1 MSVSLVTDTTQYLPR
16 RFIDAYAI
24 QAVSLYV
31 HRGDEAVR
39 ESEIT
44 DYDAYYAS
52 LAGSGAL
59 PTTSQPSIGDFL
71 AVYEPLLGR
80 GDEII
85 SIHLAGGISGTYRAA
100 LQARDTLAPEVA
112 ARVHVVDSGMA
123 AGALGLQLMAAGVAL
138 KRGGS
143 VNEALAAAV
152 ELRERIKLYFAV
164 DTLEYLQRG
173 GRIGAASAFLGTAL
187 KIKPILQI
195 NDEILP
201 VEKVRT
207 SKKALERL
215 VRLLEECHQTGLES
229 WVIQHIQAPEQA
241 QILIERGREIFGA
254 EPIYVGEIGPVIGT
268 HIGPGLIGAGAVPS
282 SLVERIPEA

>member
-1 MSVSLVTDTTQYLPR
+1 MSVSLVTDSTQYLPAAT
-16 RFIDAYAI
+16 IDEFGI
-24 QAVSLYV
+24 HVVSLYV
-31 HRGDEAVR
+31 HRGDEAIR

-44 DYDAYYAS
+44 DYDAYYTS

-59 PTTSQPSIGDFL
+59 PTTSQPSVGDFL
-71 AVYEPLLGR
+71 GVYEPLLER
-80 GDEII
+80 GDDIV

-100 LQARDTLAPEVA
+100 LQARDTLDPEVA
-112 ARVHVVDSGMA
+112 SRVHVVDSGMA
-123 AGALGLQLMAAGVAL
+123 AGALGLQLVAAGVAL
-138 KRGGS
+138 RRGAAI
-143 VNEALAAAV
+143 NEALAAAH

-173 GRIGAASAFLGTAL
+173 GRIGAASAFMGTAL

-215 VRLLEECHQTGLES
+215 ARLLQECKDTDLHG

-241 QILIERGREIFGA
+241 AVLVERGREIFGT
-254 EPIYVGEIGPVIGT
+254 EPLYVGEIGPVIGT
-268 HIGPGLIGAGAVPS
+268 HIGPGLIGAGAVPLE
-282 SLVERIPEA
+282 LVR

>member
-71 AVYEPLLGR
+71 TVYEPLLER

-215 VRLLEECHQTGLES
+215 VRLLEECQQTGLDG

-241 QILIERGREIFGA
+241 QILVERGREIFGT
-254 EPIYVGEIGPVIGT
+254 EPVYVGEIGPVIGT
-268 HIGPGLIGAGAVPS
+268 HIGPGLIGAGAVPG
-282 SLVERIPEA
+282 SLVERIPEL